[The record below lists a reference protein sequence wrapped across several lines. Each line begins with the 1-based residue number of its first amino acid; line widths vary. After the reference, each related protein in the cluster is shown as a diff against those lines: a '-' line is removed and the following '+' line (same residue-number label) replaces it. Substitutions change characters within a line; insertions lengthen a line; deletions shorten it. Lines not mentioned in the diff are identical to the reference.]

1 VVSIYNLNESL
12 LTTTKHPKPLK
23 TFMNLTTPCTSLKFN
38 HSSEILAA
46 SSSHGENACKLIH
59 TGSMTVFANFPLHTA
74 DKSSIHTSMRMV
86 ESIDFSLNSGYF
98 AIGNNKG
105 NALLYR

>member
-1 VVSIYNLNESL
+1 MVNIYNLNENL
-12 LTTTKHPKPLK
+12 LTKKHNPRPIKS
-23 TFMNLTTPCTSLKFN
+23 FMNLTTPCTSLKFN

-46 SSSHGENACKLIH
+46 SSTYGESACKLIH
-59 TGSMTVFANFPLHTA
+59 TGSMTVFANFPIQT
-74 DKSSIHTSMRMV
+74 DKSSIYTRMRMV